1 MKKIISLILI
11 LGLCSFIQFAKAQS
25 EESVWEK
32 LTKVS
37 KKTDKFNLFLNMNGS
52 GDYIDDGI
60 DNTPASRFYMRQL
73 RLEAKGHITD
83 RIFYRW
89 RQRLNR
95 GNIGNGNID
104 NLPTSIDI
112 AGIGLQLND
121 KWSIFAGKQ
130 CTVYGGIEFDVNP
143 IEVYEYSDMI
153 EYMSNFLTGINL
165 SYQIN
170 DHHQLQFQVLDAR
183 NGSLEETYGQNIKET
198 DLPMLFT
205 LNWNG
210 NMGDVFKTRW
220 SASVMNQSDGEEM
233 YYFALG
239 NQFKFGKFNSFLDFM
254 YSKEGLDRKGIIT
267 NIVGKKY
274 YNNHVAMD
282 AEYLSV
288 VMKIGYRINSRWN
301 GFIKGMYETASISDN
316 DNAKNIETGKYRTS
330 YGYYAGIE
338 YYPMEDNNLHFF
350 LTYVGR
356 SYDYTNKA
364 MMANMMKDTNRV
376 SVGFIWQLPM
386 F

>member
-183 NGSLEETYGQNIKET
+183 NGSLEETYGPNIKET

-220 SASVMNQSDGEEM
+220 SASIMNQSDDEKM

-239 NQFKFGKFNSFLDFM
+239 NQFLFGKFNSFLDFM

-267 NIVGKKY
+267 NIVGKKD
-274 YNNHVAMD
+274 YNSHVAMD
-282 AEYLSV
+282 AEYLSII
-288 VMKIGYRINSRWN
+288 MKLGYRINSRWN

-376 SVGFIWQLPM
+376 SIGFIWQLPM